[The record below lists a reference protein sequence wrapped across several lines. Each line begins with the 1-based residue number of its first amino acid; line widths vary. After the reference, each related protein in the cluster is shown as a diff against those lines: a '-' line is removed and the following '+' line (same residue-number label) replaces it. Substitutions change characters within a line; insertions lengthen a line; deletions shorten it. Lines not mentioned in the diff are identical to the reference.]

1 MSVAALAAWIL
12 TVVLGLYMF
21 TVWLIEDDG
30 STDRTGAP
38 RRLRAPLVF
47 SHAGLALGGLAVW
60 LVYFYVDDDR
70 LAWVSLIVL
79 AAVATLGVI
88 MFRRWVPVHQQASG
102 RPPGRPGAAGQP
114 VAVPSPGGPAGN
126 ARVAQLPAS
135 LPAER
140 NFPVPIVLLH
150 GVMALI
156 TVSLV
161 LLVTLG
167 LGS

>member
-1 MSVAALAAWIL
+1 MDVAALAAWIL
-12 TVVLGLYMF
+12 TAILGLYMF

-30 STDRTGAP
+30 STDRTGS

-70 LAWVSLIVL
+70 LAWVSLIIL

-102 RPPGRPGAAGQP
+102 RRLGRPGTAGQP
-114 VAVPSPGGPAGN
+114 AAAVPPPGSPAAA
-126 ARVAQLPAS
+126 ARVTQLPAP

-140 NFPVPIVLLH
+140 NFPVQVVLLH

-161 LLVTLG
+161 VLVTLG
-167 LGS
+167 LGG

>member
-1 MSVAALAAWIL
+1 MSVAALATWIL

-30 STDRTGAP
+30 STDRTGA

-70 LAWVSLIVL
+70 LAWVSLMIL

-88 MFRRWVPVHQQASG
+88 MFRRWIPVHQQATG
-102 RPPGRPGAAGQP
+102 RRAGRPGAAGP
-114 VAVPSPGGPAGN
+114 AIAVPALGGPAGN
-126 ARVAQLPAS
+126 ARVVAQLPAP

>member
-1 MSVAALAAWIL
+1 MDVAALAAWIL
-12 TVVLGLYMF
+12 TAVLGLYMF

-30 STDRTGAP
+30 STDRTGS

-47 SHAGLALGGLAVW
+47 SHAGLALGGLAIW

-70 LAWVSLIVL
+70 LAWVSVVIL
-79 AAVATLGVI
+79 AAVATLGVA
-88 MFRRWVPVHQQASG
+88 MFRRWVPVHQQASR
-102 RPPGRPGAAGQP
+102 RPPSPTGPVSQPAA
-114 VAVPSPGGPAGN
+114 PSPRSQAST
-126 ARVAQLPAS
+126 RVAQLPAP

-140 NFPVPIVLLH
+140 NFPVPVVLLH
-150 GVMALI
+150 GVLALI

>member
-12 TVVLGLYMF
+12 TALLGLYMF

-30 STDRTGAP
+30 STDRTGS

-47 SHAGLALGGLAVW
+47 SHAGLALGGLAIW

-70 LAWVSLIVL
+70 LAWVSLVIL
-79 AAVATLGVI
+79 AAVAALGVA
-88 MFRRWVPVHQQASG
+88 MFRRWVPVHRQAR
-102 RPPGRPGAAGQP
+102 RPSSRPGAAGQP
-114 VAVPSPGGPAGN
+114 VAAPSPGGPA
-126 ARVAQLPAS
+126 AAAQVAQLAAP

-140 NFPVPIVLLH
+140 NFPVPVVLLH
-150 GVMALI
+150 GVVALI

-161 LLVTLG
+161 VLVTLG
-167 LGS
+167 LGG